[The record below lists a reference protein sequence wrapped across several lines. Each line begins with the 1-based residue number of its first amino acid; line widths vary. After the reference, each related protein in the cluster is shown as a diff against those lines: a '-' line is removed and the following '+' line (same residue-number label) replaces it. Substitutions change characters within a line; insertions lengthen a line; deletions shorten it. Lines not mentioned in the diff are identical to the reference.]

1 MKMVMQ
7 NLLESIRPL
16 VGLQGWDYC
25 VLWKLSEDQSTMIEL
40 MHCCCGGVES
50 SQNGGE
56 EEHHFSVPPILT
68 CRDTIFQHPRTHACD
83 LLSQLPYS
91 VPIDSGNI
99 YGQTLVSNQP
109 NWSHV
114 SCSTDSSV
122 LEEIVGTRVLVP
134 MPGGLIEL
142 FVTKQVPEDQN
153 VIDFI
158 TTEFNNISFLDNENE
173 DHHQEATNQFQLP
186 PEHCS
191 DQIDDEDDVKNSSRP
206 GQSKNLFAER
216 KRRKKLNDRL
226 YVLRSLVPNISKMDK
241 ASILRDAIEFVK
253 DLQKQAK
260 ELQDELKSECD
271 NDKVP
276 NRFDIVGKSYNES
289 VTKENK
295 DSVTT
300 NNDKAQQMEPQVE
313 VAQINGNEFFVKVF
327 CEHRPG
333 GFIRLIEALNSLG
346 LVVSNANVTRS
357 TGLVSNVFKVE
368 KRNSEVEVDHV
379 RDSLLELTQNP
390 PRVWPDMSK
399 ASENGCRFQ

>member
-1 MKMVMQ
+1 MSYGKELDDHGHVYIATIWFAGDMKMVMQ

-50 SQNGGE
+50 SQIGGE
-56 EEHHFSVPPILT
+56 EEHHFSNSLVN
-68 CRDTIFQHPRTHACD
+68 R
-83 LLSQLPYS
+83 
-91 VPIDSGNI
+91 NI
-99 YGQTLVSNQP
+99 YAQTLVSNQP
-109 NWSHV
+109 NWSHL
-114 SCSTDSSV
+114 SSSTDSSL